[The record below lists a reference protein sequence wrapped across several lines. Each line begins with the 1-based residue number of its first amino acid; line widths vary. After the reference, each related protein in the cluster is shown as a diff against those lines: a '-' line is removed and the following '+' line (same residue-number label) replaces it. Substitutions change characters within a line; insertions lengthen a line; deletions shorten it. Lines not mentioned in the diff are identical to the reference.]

1 MKAAAF
7 GDTGDILLSDVKV
20 PEPRPGWVRLAT
32 AAVGICGTDLNLLY
46 AHGHTARGVQ
56 PGHEIAGFVDAM
68 GDGVSLAT
76 GQLVAVEPIMGCGQC
91 RFCARGLH
99 NLCPNLRLFGMTA
112 RGGMA
117 EYVTVPSS
125 TLYAL
130 PVDLPPH
137 IAALAEPT
145 AVCVRALRLA
155 RLDLGERVAIL
166 GGGSIGLLSILC
178 ARAGGAGEVLITA
191 RYPHQQAL
199 ARHLGADA
207 VFGSASELL
216 AAVGEQHADVVVETV
231 GGQAETLTESVQIA
245 RSGGRVVIVGLFDGR
260 PSLPGMDLFRKE
272 LTLTASNCYGREC
285 HQSDFAIATAM
296 VSEQKGLLEPLVTHR
311 FKLDQVAQ
319 AFATAA
325 DKSTQSIKVQIN
337 P

>member
-1 MKAAAF
+1 
-7 GDTGDILLSDVKV
+7 
-20 PEPRPGWVRLAT
+20 
-32 AAVGICGTDLNLLY
+32 
-46 AHGHTARGVQ
+46 
-56 PGHEIAGFVDAM
+56 
-68 GDGVSLAT
+68 
-76 GQLVAVEPIMGCGQC
+76 
-91 RFCARGLH
+91 
-99 NLCPNLRLFGMTA
+99 MTA

-117 EYVTVPSS
+117 EYVTVPAA

-137 IAALAEPT
+137 IAALAEPS